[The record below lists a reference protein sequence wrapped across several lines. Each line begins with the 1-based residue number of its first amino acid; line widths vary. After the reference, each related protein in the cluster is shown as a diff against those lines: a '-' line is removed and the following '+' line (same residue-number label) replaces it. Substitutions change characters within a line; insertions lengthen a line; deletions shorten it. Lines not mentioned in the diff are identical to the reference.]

1 MANIERITGCLT
13 TQVTILGG
21 MEVYLSPQGGMD
33 VHLTPKGGMSVSL
46 APVCAVDLGP
56 LIPPNALLTV
66 DGRPFIT
73 ADGYYLIVVPS

>member
-13 TQVTILGG
+13 TRVTIL
-21 MEVYLSPQGGMD
+21 GGMD